1 MSDEQLQGSVPPYGD
16 AIAKAAQR
24 GDLEDME
31 AHADAARHAIA
42 GEPPPEGAAVK
53 FHKVL
58 DHEVAAVRGALH
70 QLEAKIAELRRSRK
84 E

>member
-1 MSDEQLQGSVPPYGD
+1 MSNEEQQGSVRPYGD
-16 AIAKAAQR
+16 AIAKAVQR

-42 GEPPPEGAAVK
+42 GEPPPENAAVK

-70 QLEAKIAELRRSRK
+70 ELEAKIAQMRHRK

>member
-1 MSDEQLQGSVPPYGD
+1 MSNDDPQGTVPQASD
-16 AIAKAAQR
+16 AMAKAAQG

-42 GEPPPEGAAVK
+42 GEPPPENAKVK
-53 FHKVL
+53 FERVVE
-58 DHEVAAVRGALH
+58 HEVAAVRGALH
-70 QLEAKIAELRRSRK
+70 QLEAKIVELRKRK

>member
-1 MSDEQLQGSVPPYGD
+1 MSNENLQGSVPPYGD
-16 AIAKAAQR
+16 AIAQAAQR
-24 GDLEDME
+24 GDIEDME

-42 GEPPPEGAAVK
+42 GEPPPENAKVK
-53 FHKVL
+53 FQKVL

-70 QLEAKIAELRRSRK
+70 ELEAKITQLRTRK

>member
-1 MSDEQLQGSVPPYGD
+1 MSNEDLQGTVPPYGD

-31 AHADAARHAIA
+31 AHADAARRAIA
-42 GEPPPEGAAVK
+42 GEPPAEGAVVK
-53 FHKVL
+53 FERVVE
-58 DHEVAAVRGALH
+58 HEVAAVRGALH
-70 QLEAKIAELRRSRK
+70 QLEAKIVELRKRK

>member
-1 MSDEQLQGSVPPYGD
+1 MSNEEQQGSVRPYGD

-42 GEPPPEGAAVK
+42 GEPPPENAVVK
-53 FHKVL
+53 FEKVVE
-58 DHEVAAVRGALH
+58 HEVAAVRGALH
-70 QLEAKIAELRRSRK
+70 ELEAKIVELRKRK

>member
-1 MSDEQLQGSVPPYGD
+1 MSNEGQQGSVRPY
-16 AIAKAAQR
+16 
-24 GDLEDME
+24 
-31 AHADAARHAIA
+31 RHAIA

-53 FHKVL
+53 FHKIL

-70 QLEAKIAELRRSRK
+70 ELENKIAELRKRK

>member
-1 MSDEQLQGSVPPYGD
+1 MSNEEQQGSVPPYGD

-70 QLEAKIAELRRSRK
+70 ELENKIAELRKRK

>member
-1 MSDEQLQGSVPPYGD
+1 MSNEEQQGSVRPYAD

-42 GEPPPEGAAVK
+42 GEPPPENAKVK
-53 FHKVL
+53 FEKVVE
-58 DHEVAAVRGALH
+58 HEVAAARSALH
-70 QLEAKIAELRRSRK
+70 ELEAKIAQLRTRK

>member
-1 MSDEQLQGSVPPYGD
+1 MSNENLQGGVPPYAD

-42 GEPPPEGAAVK
+42 GEPPPEGAKVK
-53 FHKVL
+53 FERVVE
-58 DHEVAAVRGALH
+58 HEVAAVRGALH
-70 QLEAKIAELRRSRK
+70 ELEAKIVEMRKRK

>member
-1 MSDEQLQGSVPPYGD
+1 MSNQEQGPVPPYGD

-24 GDLEDME
+24 GDLEEME
-31 AHADAARHAIA
+31 QHADAARHAIA

-70 QLEAKIAELRRSRK
+70 DLEAKIAELRKRK

>member
-1 MSDEQLQGSVPPYGD
+1 MSNEEQQGSVRPYAD

-31 AHADAARHAIA
+31 AHADAARYAIA
-42 GEPPPEGAAVK
+42 GETPSEGAAVK

-58 DHEVAAVRGALH
+58 DHEIAAVRGALH
-70 QLEAKIAELRRSRK
+70 ELEAKIADLRKRK